1 MPKNV
6 YVFIAISLVLGEPS
20 AKAQRMSFR
29 APSFRAPN
37 MGARFPIKTFRP
49 LRPALMGRNR
59 FAPVRPTRH
68 GLPVRESPR
77 VGSWSR
83 FNAHSFAKPAP
94 GSLFSVPSTRAHRS
108 SGSNASPARPT
119 ESSRFS
125 AHSFAKPGPGPTTS
139 PRTSRSPGSG
149 PTGRTFA
156 APVGPRSSSS
166 MGPISPRFDR
176 WFGTGIFVGSFPSPF
191 FANAFLFPTFPR
203 FLVFNSFFFSPFF
216 FARPFFFPSFLNPF
230 FTSPFG
236 FFNPF
241 FFSGTFVPSTIFFG
255 SLFIQSLPACLPPPC
270 FALLWSSSGTLT
282 EPPVLGFG
290 GKAALSEQP
299 AAHEVRIASH
309 EG

>member
-1 MPKNV
+1 
-6 YVFIAISLVLGEPS
+6 
-20 AKAQRMSFR
+20 
-29 APSFRAPN
+29 
-37 MGARFPIKTFRP
+37 
-49 LRPALMGRNR
+49 
-59 FAPVRPTRH
+59 
-68 GLPVRESPR
+68 
-77 VGSWSR
+77 
-83 FNAHSFAKPAP
+83 
-94 GSLFSVPSTRAHRS
+94 
-108 SGSNASPARPT
+108 
-119 ESSRFS
+119 
-125 AHSFAKPGPGPTTS
+125 
-139 PRTSRSPGSG
+139 
-149 PTGRTFA
+149 
-156 APVGPRSSSS
+156 

-255 SLFIQSLPACLPPPC
+255 SLFIQSLPACPPPPC